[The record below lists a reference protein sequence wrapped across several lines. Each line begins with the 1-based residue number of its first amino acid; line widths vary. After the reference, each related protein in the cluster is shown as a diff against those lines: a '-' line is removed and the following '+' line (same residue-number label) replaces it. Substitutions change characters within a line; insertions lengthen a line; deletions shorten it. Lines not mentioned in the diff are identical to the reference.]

1 MAEPAATSSLTDSSS
16 ALATAASR
24 MLGGATESML
34 LPGVPSWLALLV
46 VMLVALLVAVVIA
59 LAALSWSRRR
69 RAQAS
74 HRRIDALLQ
83 ELAQRRAE
91 LRDIEAERSRSH
103 AAFSHD
109 LKQPMQAINLYLG
122 SMEASLAHA
131 HMDDAERARSTE
143 SLLRLKQGVAFM
155 NDVFDSMLDVS
166 RLDSGALDIGIERV
180 PAVQFCER
188 VLQQHRRMADD
199 LGLRLEL
206 RADGMEHVILQTD
219 PRLLERILRNFISNA
234 MRYTRRGGLRV
245 RIAERGSLCRISVVD
260 TGAGI
265 SRVMRKKIFDEFT
278 RGDAAAM
285 ASQGVGLG
293 LSIARRLAARIG
305 ARISLRSHV
314 GMGSVF
320 ALDLPVSTL
329 PLSDAERVALRDER
343 ILQQVLTQV
352 VVAAPE
358 HTLMVCIDSDQEV
371 VHALQLLA
379 PGLGVQV
386 LAAGASG
393 DAIQQLAHLGRVPGL
408 LMVDAQLQSEPALQA
423 ITRLNDEFNTELP
436 VILCSDEEA
445 LSDIARQTGSRV
457 TLLQRPFSADTLQ
470 DAINRSLSALS

>member
-1 MAEPAATSSLTDSSS
+1 MPEPAAMTMLSGSWTL
-16 ALATAASR
+16 LAQAWPWAA
-24 MLGGATESML
+24 
-34 LPGVPSWLALLV
+34 
-46 VMLVALLVAVVIA
+46 ALLVA
-59 LAALSWSRRR
+59 LAGGWWWQRSR

-74 HRRIDALLQ
+74 RVRIDELLQ

-91 LRDIEAERSRSH
+91 LRDIEAERSRFL

-122 SMEASLAHA
+122 SMEDSLAHA
-131 HMDDAERARSTE
+131 RMEDAERARTTE
-143 SLLRLKQGVAFM
+143 SLLRLKQGVTYM

-166 RLDSGALDIGIERV
+166 RLDSGALEVGIERV
-180 PAVQFCER
+180 PAVSFCER

-206 RADGMEHVILQTD
+206 RADGMEQAILQTD

-234 MRYTRRGGLRV
+234 MRYTRHGGLRL
-245 RIAERGSLCRISVVD
+245 RITSRGALCRIAVVD

-265 SRVMRKKIFDEFT
+265 SAAMRKKIFDEFT

-314 GMGSVF
+314 GIGSVF
-320 ALDLPVSTL
+320 AIDL
-329 PLSDAERVALRDER
+329 PLSASPLSDVERVAMRDAR

-352 VVAAPE
+352 VVDAPA
-358 HTLMVCIDSDQEV
+358 HTLMVCIDSDPDV
-371 VHALQLLA
+371 VNALHLLA
-379 PGLGVQV
+379 PGLGVEV
-386 LAAGASG
+386 LAAGASA
-393 DAIQQLAHLGRVPGL
+393 DAIQRLAELGRVPNL
-408 LMVDAQLQSEPALQA
+408 LLVDAQLQSEPALQA
-423 ITRLNDEFNTELP
+423 ITCLNDEFNTEIP
-436 VILCSDEEA
+436 VILCSDEQT
-445 LSDIARQTGSRV
+445 LSDVGRQAGSRV
-457 TLLQRPFSADTLQ
+457 TPLQRPFSAETLRE
-470 DAINRSLSALS
+470 AIKRSLSALP